1 MNNGVRVGM
10 MNFTKL
16 KARNKVFCAT
26 FLQKSS
32 ERGEASY
39 IETKFSSALIVYVI
53 GKVTRMCSGLVSI
66 RSANSGMPASA

>member
-1 MNNGVRVGM
+1 MNFLLSMNNGVRVGM

-32 ERGEASY
+32 EKTLFRVKP
-39 IETKFSSALIVYVI
+39 TVFTVRR
-53 GKVTRMCSGLVSI
+53 TR
-66 RSANSGMPASA
+66 R